1 MSWKRKATL
10 EEKRQVKKRP
20 DNTEKRMSVGRE
32 MSRKK
37 GDE

>member
-1 MSWKRKATL
+1 L
-10 EEKRQVKKRP
+10 EEKSYIGREETVKKRA